1 MTILLHR
8 IEKHTVALA
17 HELRDG
23 LASLGFDPWTPPKNN
38 SPIVSFAHGRKTDE
52 MKKLFDKEGIVV
64 TFREK
69 EGSVIR
75 ASVAL
80 FNNRADIQEAAEVA
94 RDDRLVPTQT
104 REDIGRGSCR
114 VNWLEEL
121 EGARAACPLSPPKRS
136 PMPDASTSLMSTR
149 CSWTL

>member
-1 MTILLHR
+1 MMSILLHR

-38 SPIVSFAHGRKTDE
+38 SPIVSFAHGRETDE

-80 FNNRADIQEAAEVA
+80 FNNRADIQK
-94 RDDRLVPTQT
+94 LLKL
-104 REDIGRGSCR
+104 
-114 VNWLEEL
+114 LETI
-121 EGARAACPLSPPKRS
+121 A
-136 PMPDASTSLMSTR
+136 
-149 CSWTL
+149 